1 MARTKQC
8 PKRSTGGKAPK
19 RQLRTSRARK
29 TAAAALNTQ
38 ALASARKTAASALN
52 TQALA
57 SVPRRHYRYRPGT
70 RALRDIRKYQRSG
83 DLLIKK
89 APFQRLVRGI
99 CEGFTEGLRF
109 QGQAILAL
117 QEASEAFLVELFEIT
132 NLLAMHANRVTIMVK
147 DMKLARRIRRL

>member
-19 RQLRTSRARK
+19 SQLRTTRAGK
-29 TAAAALNTQ
+29 AAAAVLNTR
-38 ALASARKTAASALN
+38 ALASD
-52 TQALA
+52 
-57 SVPRRHYRYRPGT
+57 PRRHRRYRPGS

-89 APFQRLVRGI
+89 APFQRLVRQI
-99 CEGFTEGLRF
+99 CEGFTKGLRF

-132 NLLAMHANRVTIMVK
+132 NLLALHANRVTIMIK
-147 DMKLARRIRRL
+147 DMKLARRIRLL